1 MPSAG
6 AQSLLVKPRRE
17 IQLQLLCKPQAL
29 SLSASGLSEGH
40 TSLPATERLLQLGGD
55 AQTSESERQALGSG
69 SGTCCQHAPGPVA
82 DPLEASVS
90 PPVKL
95 GSSWISLT
103 EIPFRNAPEEC
114 LARNRRTAPGVLV
127 WTLPAVCPVPQATPR
142 SPLLRPRGYN
152 PKARHPPSCLPLAVP
167 TVSARTLD
175 RKQRTRQTDPLL
187 FPRANLRNGKASSIC
202 TPWSQ
207 MLSRP
212 LTGNDAGNPKGRG
225 LEPDA
230 SLCEKPFHASPARR
244 RLPGR
249 PGSPGCH
256 LARPSREHCSVSV
269 LLRLLR

>member
-1 MPSAG
+1 MPGPQQAHGTGGPCLDS
-6 AQSLLVKPRRE
+6 PR
-17 IQLQLLCKPQAL
+17 C
-29 SLSASGLSEGH
+29 
-40 TSLPATERLLQLGGD
+40 LPG
-55 AQTSESERQALGSG
+55 
-69 SGTCCQHAPGPVA
+69 APGYA
-82 DPLEASVS
+82 
-90 PPVKL
+90 
-95 GSSWISLT
+95 
-103 EIPFRNAPEEC
+103 PFAP
-114 LARNRRTAPGVLV
+114 AA
-127 WTLPAVCPVPQATPR
+127 AT
-142 SPLLRPRGYN
+142 GYN

-230 SLCEKPFHASPARR
+230 SLCGKPFHASPARR